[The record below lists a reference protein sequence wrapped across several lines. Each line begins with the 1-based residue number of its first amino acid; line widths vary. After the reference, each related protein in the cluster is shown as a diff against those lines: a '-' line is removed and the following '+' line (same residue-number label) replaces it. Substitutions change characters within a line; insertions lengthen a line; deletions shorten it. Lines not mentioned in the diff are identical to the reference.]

1 LRKNLLPSYDY
12 FCELNGETIEAT
24 HSINASI
31 SNWGELCYVTQHP
44 LGETDPLASVRKV
57 IRAPAIAF
65 PTGNAELKNHGFTKL
80 VKRDDGVYE
89 NMTAVGDEKRYMNAG
104 DPSSI
109 PHIKKKIED

>member
-1 LRKNLLPSYDY
+1 LPSYDY
-12 FCELNGETIEAT
+12 FCESNGETIEAT

-44 LGETDPLASVRKV
+44 LGETDPLAAVRKV

-89 NMTAVGDEKRYMNAG
+89 NMTAVDDEKRYMTAG
-104 DPSSI
+104 DASSI
-109 PHIKKKIED
+109 PNIKKKIED

>member
-1 LRKNLLPSYDY
+1 MPNYDY
-12 FCELNGETIEAT
+12 YCKLNGATIEAT
-24 HSINASI
+24 HSMNDAIA
-31 SNWGELCYVTQHP
+31 NWGELCYVTQHP
-44 LGETDPLASVRKV
+44 LGETHPLAPVRKL
-57 IRAPAIAF
+57 IRVSAITF

-89 NMTAVGDEKRYMNAG
+89 NMTATDGEKRYMRTG

>member
-1 LRKNLLPSYDY
+1 MPRYDY
-12 FCELNGETIEAT
+12 YCELNGETVEAT
-24 HSINASI
+24 HSVKDSI
-31 SNWGELCYVTQHP
+31 SNWGELCFATQHP
-44 LGETDPLASVRKV
+44 LGETDPLAVVRKV

-65 PTGNAELKNHGFTKL
+65 PTGNAELKSHGFTKL

-89 NMTAVGDEKRYMNAG
+89 NMTAVGDEKRYMKGG

>member
-1 LRKNLLPSYDY
+1 MPSYDY
-12 FCELNGETIEAT
+12 YCEHNDEIVEAT

-31 SNWGELCYVTQHP
+31 STWGELCYVAQHP
-44 LGETDPLASVRKV
+44 LGETDPLVPVRKLMRV
-57 IRAPAIAF
+57 PAIAF

-89 NMTAVGDEKRYMNAG
+89 NMTAVEGEKRYMTAG

-109 PHIKKKIED
+109 PDLKRKIED

>member
-1 LRKNLLPSYDY
+1 MPSYDY
-12 FCELNGETIEAT
+12 YCELNGETVEAT
-24 HSINASI
+24 HSIKDRI

-44 LGETDPLASVRKV
+44 LGEIDPLAPVRKV
-57 IRAPAIAF
+57 ISAPAIAF

-89 NMTAVGDEKRYMNAG
+89 NMTAVGDEKRYMNSG
-104 DPSSI
+104 DASSI

>member
-1 LRKNLLPSYDY
+1 MPSYDY
-12 FCELNGETIEAT
+12 FCESNGETIEAT
-24 HSINASI
+24 HSINDSI

-44 LGETDPLASVRKV
+44 LGETDPLVPVRIV

-89 NMTAVGDEKRYMNAG
+89 NMTAVGDEKRYMTAG

>member
-1 LRKNLLPSYDY
+1 MPSYDY
-12 FCELNGETIEAT
+12 YCDLNSEVVEAT
-24 HSINASI
+24 HSTDDII
-31 SNWGELCYVTQHP
+31 TNWGELCYVAQHP
-44 LGETDPLASVRKV
+44 LGGTDPLVPVRKL
-57 IRAPAIAF
+57 IRVPSIAF

-109 PHIKKKIED
+109 PHLKKKIED